1 MPYVISV
8 LTVIAAYLIG
18 SINFA
23 VIFSSHFSRID
34 VRNFGSGNAG
44 TTNVM
49 RVSGAKA
56 GVLTFV
62 FDAAKGA
69 AACAMGYF
77 VFKYLVFGGVSGVSA
92 EILHPIHGAF
102 FCGIACMIGHCW
114 PVFFQFR
121 GGKAAATSVGIFA
134 VCCYPACIAALLVF
148 AAVFAVKRIVSLG
161 TLAAAVAVVG
171 VTVIC
176 AFTGFFGR
184 NINPVIITVIAILAG
199 IIVFARHKANIER
212 LSKGEEKVIT
222 VKKE

>member
-1 MPYVISV
+1 
-8 LTVIAAYLIG
+8 
-18 SINFA
+18 
-23 VIFSSHFSRID
+23 
-34 VRNFGSGNAG
+34 
-44 TTNVM
+44 M

-121 GGKAAATSVGIFA
+121 GCCRILLLLFFLAYLYIRVPVG
-134 VCCYPACIAALLVF
+134 
-148 AAVFAVKRIVSLG
+148 
-161 TLAAAVAVVG
+161 
-171 VTVIC
+171 
-176 AFTGFFGR
+176 
-184 NINPVIITVIAILAG
+184 
-199 IIVFARHKANIER
+199 
-212 LSKGEEKVIT
+212 
-222 VKKE
+222 